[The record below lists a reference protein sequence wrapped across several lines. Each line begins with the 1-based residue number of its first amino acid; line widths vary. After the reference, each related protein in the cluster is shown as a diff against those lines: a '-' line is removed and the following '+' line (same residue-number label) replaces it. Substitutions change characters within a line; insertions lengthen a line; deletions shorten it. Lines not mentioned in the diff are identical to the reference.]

1 VTDSRAA
8 APCGHARLDPC
19 TLVIFGV
26 TGDLTHRKLAP
37 ALYDLAARGLLKER
51 LTVVGYGRRDLT
63 DESLSELMQRSVDDY
78 FGADAVDRAA
88 CARVLTDPRYVK
100 GEFDD
105 PDGYARLR
113 TAIEAVEREY
123 RSPANRIFYLATPPS
138 LFPAIIHG
146 LGQAGLGGR
155 VASPGAIAAAL
166 AAASCEEPAGGL
178 SATARVGGAEDS
190 AAATAGVAAAATGLS
205 DAAARTFAAAAAFE
219 EDERGPAAPLDEP
232 HGWTRIVIEKPFGN
246 DLASAR
252 SLNKTVRS
260 VFHERQ
266 VYRIDHYLAKETVQ
280 NILAFRFGNVM
291 FEPVWNRRYVDHVQ
305 ITAAETLGVEHRGPY
320 YEESGALRDM
330 IQNHL
335 LQLLTLVAMEP
346 PVAFSAEAVRD
357 EKVKVLR
364 AVRPIAAADVE
375 RQAVRGQYTDGVVA
389 GEAVRAYREEER
401 VSAQSNVETFA
412 ALKLFVDNWR
422 WEGVPFYL
430 RTGKRLRK
438 HVTEIAISFT
448 RPPFLLF
455 RKADLPVE
463 KVLPNLLVLRIQP
476 DEGISLRFQSKV
488 PGEEVGLK
496 PVEMDFSWGSTLDE
510 LPFSAYETLLMD
522 VMAGDATLFNRDD
535 QVEESWR
542 LVEPV
547 LDAWHDSDTEIDTYV
562 AGSWG
567 PEAAVA
573 MLAADG
579 REWRRP

>member
-1 VTDSRAA
+1 VSGSGKPAL
-8 APCGHARLDPC
+8 HAHWHLDPC

-37 ALYDLAARGLLKER
+37 ALYDLSCNGLLEER
-51 LTVVGYGRRDLT
+51 FTVVGYGRKELDDQGLRD
-63 DESLSELMQRSVDDY
+63 LMQRSVDDY
-78 FGADAVDRAA
+78 YGSETINRDA
-88 CARVLTDPRYVK
+88 CKRVLTNPRYVR

-105 PDGYARLR
+105 TDGYARLR
-113 TAIEAVEREY
+113 ATLEQIERDCG
-123 RSPANRIFYLATPPS
+123 SPANRIFYLATPPS

-166 AAASCEEPAGGL
+166 AAMEPAA
-178 SATARVGGAEDS
+178 ATS
-190 AAATAGVAAAATGLS
+190 AAAVGSEAAASSEPARLGS
-205 DAAARTFAAAAAFE
+205 AAAPPASAA
-219 EDERGPAAPLDEP
+219 LDDDDLAWAEAV
-232 HGWTRIVIEKPFGN
+232 HESAGWTRIVIEKPFGS

-252 SLNKTVRS
+252 DLNKIVRA

-280 NILAFRFGNVM
+280 NILMFRFGNVI

-364 AVRPIAAADVE
+364 AVRPLASAEID
-375 RQAVRGQYTDGVVA
+375 RHAVRGQYADGVIS
-389 GEAVRAYREEER
+389 GQAVLAYRQEER
-401 VSAQSNVETFA
+401 VSPQSNVETYA
-412 ALKLFVDNWR
+412 ALKLFIDNWR

-438 HVTEIAISFT
+438 HVTEIAIQFK
-448 RPPFLLF
+448 RPPLLLF
-455 RKADLPVE
+455 RQADLTLD
-463 KVLPNLLVLRIQP
+463 KVQPNQLVLRIQP

-488 PGEEVGLK
+488 PGEEVGLQ
-496 PVEMDFSWGSTLDE
+496 PVEMDFSWGSALDE
-510 LPFSAYETLLMD
+510 LPFSAYETLLLD
-522 VMAGDATLFNRDD
+522 VMSGDATLFNRDD

-547 LDAWHDSDTEIDTYV
+547 LEAWQAAAGEIDTYE

-567 PEAAVA
+567 PEAAVVL
-573 MLAADG
+573 LAADG